1 MTGTIHRIGIVE
13 DDAETRH
20 RLARIIGEHEQ
31 LEVVAEADSVA
42 DAMAILEEHTLDVL
56 LVDIGLPDGSGID
69 VITEGAKLNSEMDI
83 MVVTVFG
90 DSRNVIR
97 AIEAGANGYLL
108 KDGETAYIADAILQ
122 LIGGGSPISASIA
135 RHILTR
141 FKDAPNQSEAQSNTS
156 PNTSFNTS
164 PNDSQAVEN
173 TPTEDTT
180 ADILTPREKE
190 VLTLISKG
198 YRYEE
203 IADTLSISY
212 HTVTS
217 HIKQIYRKLAV
228 HSRGEAVFE
237 ATRLGLVR

>member
-1 MTGTIHRIGIVE
+1 MTDLKHRIGIVE
-13 DDAETRH
+13 DDLDTRQ
-20 RLARIIGEHEQ
+20 RLARIIDQHEQ
-31 LEVVAEADSVA
+31 LEVVGQADSVA
-42 DAMAILEEHTLDVL
+42 TAMEMLQAETLDVL

-69 VITEGAKLNSEMDI
+69 VISASSTQFPDMDI

-90 DSRNVIR
+90 DSRNVVR

-108 KDGETAYIADAILQ
+108 KDGETSCIADAILQ
-122 LIGGGSPISASIA
+122 LIDGGSPISASIA

-141 FKDAPNQSEAQSNTS
+141 FKNTNEQQAPAKETQDNKLQSTVE
-156 PNTSFNTS
+156 
-164 PNDSQAVEN
+164 DSVES
-173 TPTEDTT
+173 
-180 ADILTPREKE
+180 LTPREKE

-198 YRYEE
+198 YRYDE
-203 IADTLSISY
+203 IADTLNISY